1 VANKAEMTSPVAQA
15 SPTPIRMLAIMTP
28 TPPGQGAA
36 PATDP
41 TPAPPT
47 EAQPN
52 AAPTQPAA
60 NPGNYVIKQ
69 GDTLYAIAVQ
79 YKVSIQ
85 ALMEANSI
93 TDPTSIQAGQVLVIP
108 TSSTP

>member
-1 VANKAEMTSPVAQA
+1 
-15 SPTPIRMLAIMTP
+15 MLAIVTP

-36 PATDP
+36 PTTDQTP
-41 TPAPPT
+41 TPAPPV

-52 AAPTQPAA
+52 AEPTQPAA
-60 NPGNYVIKQ
+60 NPGTYVIKQ

-85 ALMEANSI
+85 ALMEANAI